1 MRPFP
6 IVVGSLIFPALAGFE
21 PFPDCEIVLQL
32 TMLMESA
39 LMSIISL
46 PHYDLRT
53 RGLRTDQFLDDVMA
67 VITATHTG
75 LLAPPHPF
83 RIPPLSRCPDTSTPS
98 RWRDVLA
105 NSSFVRAPSVR
116 ASSLDISQIYRCPV
130 SGHLLI
136 NKHRRHDTQRA
147 T

>member
-67 VITATHTG
+67 VTTQNLDQH
-75 LLAPPHPF
+75 LFPF
-83 RIPPLSRCPDTSTPS
+83 RARTQSRRVATTSV
-98 RWRDVLA
+98 WH
-105 NSSFVRAPSVR
+105 
-116 ASSLDISQIYRCPV
+116 I
-130 SGHLLI
+130 
-136 NKHRRHDTQRA
+136 
-147 T
+147 